1 MNRTGQFILTNQ
13 THKYRY
19 LTFKETSLPLTFTVQ
34 NRGTKLQIN
43 YSESYYN
50 VSSPLSL
57 GDCGSNGLFT
67 NRRAGSHLHHVTS
80 LMKRLEEPSII
91 YEKETVSDLF
101 SEVLPLWE
109 KLVECLLKNQLKN

>member
-50 VSSPLSL
+50 VSAHYHWAIADQTVYLL
-57 GDCGSNGLFT
+57 TEEQEAIYTTL
-67 NRRAGSHLHHVTS
+67 LQ
-80 LMKRLEEPSII
+80 LMKRLEEPSIM
-91 YEKETVSDLF
+91 KRNSF
-101 SEVLPLWE
+101 
-109 KLVECLLKNQLKN
+109 